1 MNDWKHTELSKLCSK
16 IGDGLHGTPNY
27 VDVSDFM
34 FVNGNNLDNGRV
46 IINSNTKCVD
56 EFIYRKNYIHLD
68 SNTLLISING
78 TIGNVAFYDNEK
90 IMLGKS
96 IAYLNF
102 TSDINRFFFYYFQQS
117 SILEHLHNISTGSTI
132 KNLSLASLQNLN
144 VPVPNRDQWEPI
156 CKILE
161 SIDAKIDHND
171 FMITSC
177 RQFGRMIYSHWFIDL
192 HFPFDGEETFAEA
205 SGPTEFCET
214 LNRDIPLGWEVAT
227 LRNNGLSKIIDPGLD
242 VFTCKKRYLAT
253 ADLVDYSFNPNCREI
268 SFAGRESRANMQP
281 ILNSIWFAKM
291 KKSKK
296 FAFFS
301 KESSGFIEN
310 YVLSTGFAGLDV
322 KPIALEYMINVI
334 DSEEFE
340 IRKDF
345 IANGATQEAINLQ
358 GMDLIP
364 ILIPDQVTLE
374 RFNSITSTLYR
385 KIELITNENIELGK
399 LKKSLLGLLMSG
411 KVSIN
416 Q

>member
-1 MNDWKHTELSKLCSK
+1 MNDWKYTELSKLCTK

-27 VDVSDFM
+27 VNVSDYK

-56 EFIYRKNYIHLD
+56 EFIYRKNYIQLD

-78 TIGNVAFYDNEK
+78 TIGNVAFYNNEK

-102 TSDINRFFFYYFQQS
+102 TSDINRFFFYYFQQD
-117 SILEHLHNISTGSTI
+117 SILEHLYNISTGSTI
-132 KNLSLASLQNLN
+132 KNLSLASLQNLS
-144 VPVPNRDQWEPI
+144 VPLPNKDQWEPI
-156 CKILE
+156 CKVLE
-161 SIDAKIDHND
+161 SIDDKIAHND
-171 FMITSC
+171 FMIRSC

-192 HFPFDGEETFAEA
+192 NFPIDGEVTFTEA
-205 SGPTEFCET
+205 SGPTQFCEA

-227 LRNNGLSKIIDPGLD
+227 LKNNRLSQIINPGVD
-242 VFTCKKRYLAT
+242 VFSGVKKYLAT
-253 ADLVDYSFNPNCREI
+253 ADLVDYSFNPNCRDI
-268 SFAGRESRANMQP
+268 TFAQRESRANMQP

-301 KESSGFIEN
+301 KESSRFIEN

-322 KPIALEYMINVI
+322 KPIALEYLINVV

-364 ILIPDQVTLE
+364 ILIPDQATLE
-374 RFNSITSTLYR
+374 KFNSITSNVYR
-385 KIELITNENIELGK
+385 KIEQIMNENIELGK